1 MNYDQDDRIVMTLDA
16 GGTNFVFSAIQ
27 ANKEIVN
34 TIKLPSHGNN
44 LNKCLDTI
52 VDGFHQVEASLTASP
67 VAISFAFPGP
77 ADYPRGIIGDLAN
90 LPAFRG
96 GVALGPMLESKFD
109 LPVFMNNDGD
119 LFAYGEAIA
128 GYLPHINSLLEQS
141 SSSKQYKNL
150 AGFTLGT
157 GLGGGIV
164 HDYELFL
171 GDNSAGVEV
180 CNLRNRTNP
189 ETSAEDGASIR
200 AVKRVYAEVAGIDFE
215 EAPSPYEIYKIG
227 VGEARGNRGAAVES
241 YRQLGRNLGDAIANV
256 LTLVDGIAVIG
267 GGVAGA
273 HHLFWDAMT
282 EEMRTRFKNPLGGTS
297 PRFNVE
303 FFDLEDEK
311 DLKRFIK
318 GKSKVI
324 NVPGTSKK
332 IEYDPLLRIGVGL
345 SKNETS
351 KIIALGAYAFALHA
365 LDSK

>member
-1 MNYDQDDRIVMTLDA
+1 MTLDA
-16 GGTNFVFSAIQ
+16 GGTNFVFSAVQ
-27 ANKEIVN
+27 ANKEIIN
-34 TIKLPSHGNN
+34 TVKLPSHGNN
-44 LNKCLDTI
+44 LKKCLDTI
-52 VDGFHQVEASLTASP
+52 VSGFRQVQENLSVEP

-96 GVALGPMLESKFD
+96 GIALGPMLEEKFS

-119 LFAYGEAIA
+119 LFAYGEALA
-128 GYLPHINSLLEQS
+128 GYLPYINSLLENS
-141 SSSKQYKNL
+141 GSSKRYSNL

-164 HDYELFL
+164 HDDELFL

-180 CNLRNRTNP
+180 CNLRNRIDP
-189 ETSAEDGASIR
+189 EASAEDGISIR
-200 AVKRVYAEVAGIDFE
+200 AVKRVYAESAGIDFE

-227 VGEARGNRGAAVES
+227 IGEARGNREAAVES
-241 YRQLGRNLGDAIANV
+241 YRQLGRNLGDAVANV

-273 HHLFWDAMT
+273 HRLFWGAMI

-297 PRFNVE
+297 ARFNVN
-303 FFDLEDEK
+303 FFDLEDEQ
-311 DLKRFIK
+311 DLQRFVK
-318 GKSKVI
+318 GKSRVI
-324 NVPGTSKK
+324 TVPGTTRKV
-332 IEYDPLLRIGVGL
+332 EYDPLLRIGVGL

-351 KIIALGAYAFALHA
+351 KIISIGAYAFALHT
-365 LDSK
+365 LDQK